1 MLVTFT
7 KRSRILNK
15 QGFWIHHSPEHASG
29 SKDARALNMS
39 ELTGFWICL
48 SMSDYVWLNMPGYVW
63 ICRYMREYAQIC
75 LNGFC
80 FIFPY
85 CNTLS
90 TWSVLTYFN
99 VYTKLEVLVLR
110 KMMLFLVD
118 TKIVFS
124 IVAVI
129 LLLFVLNSIFLQY
142 FEFAVTIRERGGGIC
157 ESWYTLL

>member
-1 MLVTFT
+1 MLIIFT
-7 KRSRILNK
+7 KRARILNM
-15 QGFWIHHSPEHASG
+15 QGFWTYQSSEYASG
-29 SKDARALNMS
+29 SKDARVLKMS
-39 ELTGFWICL
+39 GLTGFWICL
-48 SMSDYVWLNMPGYVW
+48 NIPDYVWLNMPRYVW
-63 ICRYMREYAQIC
+63 ICQYMREYAQIC